1 MGSEAERRALSYT
14 GAMTRI
20 SEALAR
26 AKAESRL
33 ALVAYVTCGFPD
45 AESTP
50 SIVWALV
57 DGGADMVE
65 LGVPFS
71 DPVADGAT
79 IQKASFR
86 ALEAGMTVSGCLGVA
101 AEIRRGVK
109 DVPLVLMSY
118 ANPILA
124 FGNEAF
130 VEEAAAA
137 GVDGLIVVDLPP
149 EEGADL
155 RASAREAGLDNILL
169 VAPGSDDERIRRIA
183 AEASGLVYCVSI
195 AGVTGAR
202 AELPAGLPDFLARVR
217 RHTSLPLAVG
227 FGVSR
232 PEHLRSLH
240 GLADAAVVGSA
251 IVDVIDSSPP
261 GEIEARLKQYVRSLV
276 SYRERSSER
285 A

>member
-1 MGSEAERRALSYT
+1 MK
-14 GAMTRI
+14 RI
-20 SEALAR
+20 SDTLAR
-26 AKAESRL
+26 TKAEGRL
-33 ALVAYVTCGFPD
+33 ALISYVTCGFPSLQ
-45 AESTP
+45 ATP
-50 SIVWALV
+50 SIVRALV
-57 DGGADMVE
+57 EGGADMVE

-86 ALEAGMTVSGCLGVA
+86 ALESGTTVSRCLDVA
-101 AEIRRGVK
+101 GEVRRQAGHA
-109 DVPLVLMSY
+109 PLILMSY

-124 FGNEAF
+124 FGIEAF
-130 VEEAAAA
+130 VERAASV

-149 EEGADL
+149 EEGAEL
-155 RASAREAGLDNILL
+155 RARVRDVGLDNILL
-169 VAPGSDDERIRRIA
+169 VAPGSDDGRIGRIA
-183 AEASGLVYCVSI
+183 AEASGFIYCVSV
-195 AGVTGAR
+195 AGVTGVR

-217 RHTSLPLAVG
+217 RHTPLPLAVG

-261 GEIEARLKQYVRSLV
+261 GEVETRLKDYVQTLV
-276 SYRERSSER
+276 LYRETSSQ
-285 A
+285 

>member
-1 MGSEAERRALSYT
+1 MGKIT
-14 GAMTRI
+14 GT
-20 SEALAR
+20 LAKT
-26 AKAESRL
+26 KAEGRL
-33 ALVAYVTCGFPD
+33 ALIAYVTCGFPSPQ
-45 AESTP
+45 ATP
-50 SIVWALV
+50 SIVRALV
-57 DGGADMVE
+57 DGGADMIE

-86 ALEAGMTVSGCLGVA
+86 ALEAGTTVSICLDVA
-101 AEIRRGVK
+101 AQVRR
-109 DVPLVLMSY
+109 DSADTPLILMSY
-118 ANPILA
+118 ANPLLA
-124 FGNEAF
+124 FGVDAF
-130 VEEAAAA
+130 VEKAAAS

-149 EEGADL
+149 EEGAEL
-155 RASAREAGLDNILL
+155 RARCRTAGIDNVLL
-169 VAPGSDDERIRRIA
+169 VAPGSDDERIGRITA
-183 AEASGLVYCVSI
+183 AASGFIYCVSV

-202 AELPAGLPDFLARVR
+202 AGLPAGLPDFLARVR

-251 IVDVIDSSPP
+251 IVDVIDTSLP
-261 GEIEARLKQYVRSLV
+261 GEIEARLRDYIQTLFR
-276 SYRERSSER
+276 YREASHGPG